1 MVGVVS
7 DAGLQTQL
15 SCEGIGVR
23 YEKMVSFFQGNP
35 LGSRHFYFFT
45 QRVNLSFL
53 TWKSFPVSC
62 R

>member
-23 YEKMVSFFQGNP
+23 SEKRVPFFKKIPSGAAIFNFSP
-35 LGSRHFYFFT
+35 
-45 QRVNLSFL
+45 
-53 TWKSFPVSC
+53 KE
-62 R
+62 